1 MNLPAEPPSGCLCLI
16 VRLKAESHVFQVSL
30 IFSPSVLQ
38 GFEMSHRQIV
48 EYVRDLGCI
57 CITSCSLCHKNYS
70 PECCHDE
77 HMSTGLEEISPQ
89 NVKKQEW
96 REQCKGSLRKCSR
109 CCALYTLLFKKQ
121 HRIHNLL
128 DSNML
133 YNIFKHRRCFCWLI
147 LMF

>member
-1 MNLPAEPPSGCLCLI
+1 MNLPSEPPSGCLCLI

-70 PECCHDE
+70 PECCDDE
-77 HMSTGLEEISPQ
+77 HRVGGNFSTKCEETRMEGAMQ
-89 NVKKQEW
+89 
-96 REQCKGSLRKCSR
+96 RK
-109 CCALYTLLFKKQ
+109 FKEMQ
-121 HRIHNLL
+121 QVLCIIHFT
-128 DSNML
+128 
-133 YNIFKHRRCFCWLI
+133 I
-147 LMF
+147 